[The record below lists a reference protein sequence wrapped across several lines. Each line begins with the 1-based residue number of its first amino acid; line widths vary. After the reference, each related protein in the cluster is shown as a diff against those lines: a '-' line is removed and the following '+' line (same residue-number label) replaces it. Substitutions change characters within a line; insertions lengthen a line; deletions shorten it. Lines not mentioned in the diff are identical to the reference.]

1 MEVLSHGIL
10 HLLKP
15 DILELLVGFAVLVT
29 ILVLAG
35 LVFQKISSA
44 RDARRFPPPGQ
55 MVDVGGHRLHICR
68 TGKGSPTVVMD
79 SGFPG
84 CVSPK
89 PRPRRK
95 MVPFLLCLELKRA
108 PGLSQELL

>member
-1 MEVLSHGIL
+1 MEVVT

-55 MVDVGGHRLHICR
+55 MVDVGGHRLHNANA
-68 TGKGSPTVVMD
+68 GSCFAI
-79 SGFPG
+79 SING
-84 CVSPK
+84 
-89 PRPRRK
+89 
-95 MVPFLLCLELKRA
+95 
-108 PGLSQELL
+108 